1 MHHTPQAMN
10 YRIIRYDPSL
20 RGEWDRFVA
29 ASRNG
34 TFLFMRDYMDY
45 HSDRFSDCSWMAYK
59 ENRLMALLP
68 ANITPGGMLCSHGGL
83 TYGGWVLPVS
93 HLDGAGLLEI
103 FGAACDAWRTE
114 GIKALDYRPVPY
126 IYCSRPSQEDEY
138 ALFRLGGRLY
148 ECNLSATIDLR
159 RPVSLNKQQRRHL
172 AGTAKLPLSIGE
184 MSDIAPFMEM
194 LGDCLRERHDTK
206 PVHTVGEMRLLADRF
221 PDNIRFF
228 ATWLDGEPHAAVCV
242 YDTGMTAHAQ
252 YIATTPRGRELN
264 LLTPLFHWLITERY
278 SSRDY
283 FDFGISNEDHG
294 RYLNAGLLRQKYSYG
309 ATGTVYTRY
318 RLEL

>member
-1 MHHTPQAMN
+1 
-10 YRIIRYDPSL
+10 
-20 RGEWDRFVA
+20 
-29 ASRNG
+29 
-34 TFLFMRDYMDY
+34 
-45 HSDRFSDCSWMAYK
+45 
-59 ENRLMALLP
+59 
-68 ANITPGGMLCSHGGL
+68 
-83 TYGGWVLPVS
+83 
-93 HLDGAGLLEI
+93 
-103 FGAACDAWRTE
+103 
-114 GIKALDYRPVPY
+114 
-126 IYCSRPSQEDEY
+126 
-138 ALFRLGGRLY
+138 
-148 ECNLSATIDLR
+148 
-159 RPVSLNKQQRRHL
+159 
-172 AGTAKLPLSIGE
+172 

-252 YIATTPRGRELN
+252 YIATTSRGRELN